1 MMQRVSQ
8 RTVGASMMSERK
20 YVEASSHV
28 TAVAKHPVHA
38 PTPAESD
45 DLSYEARWRTAVVE
59 CSAKAWP
66 DDLRSHAGLQGAS
79 RR

>member
-1 MMQRVSQ
+1 
-8 RTVGASMMSERK
+8 MMSERK

-59 CSAKAWP
+59 CSAKA
-66 DDLRSHAGLQGAS
+66 
-79 RR
+79 